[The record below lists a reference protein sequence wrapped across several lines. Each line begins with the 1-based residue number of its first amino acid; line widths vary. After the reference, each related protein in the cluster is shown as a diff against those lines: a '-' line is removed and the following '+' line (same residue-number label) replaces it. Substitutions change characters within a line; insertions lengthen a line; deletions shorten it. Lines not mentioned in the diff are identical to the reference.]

1 MSMRIVYNFLA
12 LILIVILF
20 YTISFALS
28 IGYYDNYPLIYEHNG
43 QPKGLFIDVLERA
56 DILRNQKVE
65 FVYGEFSDL
74 MERLK
79 NGEINLLVAVA
90 HTPERE
96 ELYTFNSEP
105 VIMNWGVLVSL
116 KSIENFML
124 LDSKV
129 IAVNKGDVYYQRFK
143 DLAKSFGISLD
154 YIEKDTYEEVI
165 QAVDSGET
173 VAGVVSRLAYI
184 VNSAKYPKVLATS
197 FIFSP
202 VALKFAMKKGEDTS
216 VLDNIDK
223 TLALMKA
230 NGELDKLFNEY
241 FGLSKQKQEMSVGI
255 FLLIILSVVYLLTIL
270 AFKHLLKR
278 EKYRCEAAL
287 EGYKRTLILKDIP
300 DETRN
305 VYNYTF
311 GQEILKNY
319 IALSKRENHAL
330 CVVVLEFED
339 ANFEEKRIK
348 VENVFKQLL
357 KDGDFVF
364 TLNEHIYVFV
374 LYQYG
379 IFFIEVFRKK
389 FIDLLRREEVNTK
402 FYIGAKQ
409 FDFSENITADILIY
423 EAVAEMEKDK
433 QFRKMKE

>member
-1 MSMRIVYNFLA
+1 MRIIHNFPA

-20 YTISFALS
+20 YTISFALT

-56 DILRNQKVE
+56 DILRNQKVK
-65 FVYGEFSDL
+65 FVYGEFSNL

-79 NGEINLLVAVA
+79 NGEIDLLVAVA

-96 ELYTFNSEP
+96 ELYTFNKEP

-124 LDSKV
+124 LDGKV

-165 QAVDSGET
+165 QAVDSGEA
-173 VAGVVSRLAYI
+173 VGGVVSRLSYI
-184 VNSAKYPKVLATS
+184 VNSAKYPKVLATP

-202 VALKFAMKKGEDTS
+202 VAIKFATKRGADTS

-241 FGLSKQKQEMSVGI
+241 FGLTKQRPGVSVSTV
-255 FLLIILSVVYLLTIL
+255 LLLVLIVIYVLTIL
-270 AFKHLLKR
+270 IFNHLLKK
-278 EKYRCEAAL
+278 EKYRYEAAL
-287 EGYKRTLILKDIP
+287 EGYKRTLSSREIA

-311 GQEILKNY
+311 G
-319 IALSKRENHAL
+319 
-330 CVVVLEFED
+330 
-339 ANFEEKRIK
+339 
-348 VENVFKQLL
+348 
-357 KDGDFVF
+357 
-364 TLNEHIYVFV
+364 
-374 LYQYG
+374 
-379 IFFIEVFRKK
+379 
-389 FIDLLRREEVNTK
+389 
-402 FYIGAKQ
+402 
-409 FDFSENITADILIY
+409 
-423 EAVAEMEKDK
+423 
-433 QFRKMKE
+433 